1 VYNCTEGGAFI
12 AGMEHRPLAE
22 VLPLFEREVDVASE
36 LDAAAMTVDAA
47 RVTRIIDHMAGFLRG
62 LRRSR
67 RYASVARRLV
77 RRGESGRRL
86 AGIERGLAAALQPLT
101 FASLL
106 AQRELDRAHDV
117 ARRPGDEADYLAA
130 SASLFDT
137 LLDVIDQLEPVLH
150 NALERLGARSTRGRA
165 A

>member
-1 VYNCTEGGAFI
+1 
-12 AGMEHRPLAE
+12 MDHRPLAE
-22 VLPLFEREVDVASE
+22 VIPLLDREIDVAGE
-36 LDAAAMTVDAA
+36 LDAAAMTIDAA
-47 RVTRIIDHMAGFLRG
+47 RVTKIVDHVAGFLRG

-67 RYASVARRLV
+67 RYAIVARKLI
-77 RRGESGRRL
+77 RRGDTGRRL
-86 AGIERGLAAALQPLT
+86 AGIERGLAAALQPLA

-117 ARRPGDEADYLAA
+117 ARRPGGEIDFLAA

-137 LLDVIDQLEPVLH
+137 LIDVIDQLEPVLH
-150 NALERLGARSTRGRA
+150 QALDRLGPRRTHGRA

>member
-1 VYNCTEGGAFI
+1 
-12 AGMEHRPLAE
+12 
-22 VLPLFEREVDVASE
+22 
-36 LDAAAMTVDAA
+36 
-47 RVTRIIDHMAGFLRG
+47 VTRIIDHMTGFLRG

-67 RYASVARRLV
+67 RYAIVARKLIC
-77 RRGESGRRL
+77 RGEAGRRL

-117 ARRPGDEADYLAA
+117 ARRPGAEAEFLAA
-130 SASLFDT
+130 SAALFDT
-137 LLDVIDQLEPVLH
+137 LIGVIDQLEPLLH
-150 NALERLGARSTRGRA
+150 QALEQLGPRRTRGRA